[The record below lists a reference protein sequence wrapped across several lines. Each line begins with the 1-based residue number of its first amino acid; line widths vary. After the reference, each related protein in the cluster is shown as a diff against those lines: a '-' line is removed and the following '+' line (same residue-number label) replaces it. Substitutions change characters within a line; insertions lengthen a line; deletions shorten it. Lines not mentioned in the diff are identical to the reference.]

1 MKKVHLSRRH
11 LYQLIAVVVVLLI
24 GVIMFVIGKQ
34 HILLLDNKTLESN
47 GKTYPAFSIV
57 EVQVNRIESLELGPR
72 DRDRADVRGQKH
84 KITVRYTDRSFEE
97 HEVVVKFK
105 VPLSQEMVLISLPAL
120 VGGAEESVWLQPY
133 EIPVLLTIPVDD
145 EPIITDEIMPM
156 DI

>member
-1 MKKVHLSRRH
+1 
-11 LYQLIAVVVVLLI
+11 
-24 GVIMFVIGKQ
+24 
-34 HILLLDNKTLESN
+34 
-47 GKTYPAFSIV
+47 
-57 EVQVNRIESLELGPR
+57 
-72 DRDRADVRGQKH
+72 
-84 KITVRYTDRSFEE
+84 DRSFEE

-133 EIPVLLTIPVDD
+133 EIPVLLTMPVDD

>member
-34 HILLLDNKTLESN
+34 HIFLLDNKTLESN

-133 EIPVLLTIPVDD
+133 EIPVLLTMPVDD

>member
-72 DRDRADVRGQKH
+72 DRDRADVRGQRH

-97 HEVVVKFK
+97 HELVVKFK

-133 EIPVLLTIPVDD
+133 EIPVLLTMPVDD